1 MDLFLRLNAKP
12 EQSSSG
18 PLFDCNSESVSS
30 DETCAV
36 VSPDGAAATVWASVY
51 GTFSVLQ
58 AGVISF
64 QCGSSLH
71 CFTNTLSFVLLLLP
85 GYKATQG
92 VTLTC
97 TSLPFSSVIP
107 LVDSVASDPI
117 NLDAGSMLVYSL
129 GIDSE
134 GTRVTC
140 ELVGDN
146 GDLNLFLVFGDE
158 PYIGSGP
165 TACSGVGLSSVE
177 SCIVESPTGASNLF
191 ITVQAFAGAT
201 NAVLTCF
208 VVTTQSAT
216 IVLSNGIESDPV
228 TVEAFGAQ
236 SYTLDVPQ
244 GTEGASCRASAIGEG
259 NFYLRWGSLPD
270 LASSLYDCFDS
281 GFTRPCEV
289 AAPPAGETVLWV
301 LVDNFSGL
309 QDLIVSCTSSSAA
322 LTSLTDGV
330 ASEPVFLS
338 SIQTQVYTL
347 EVLRGA

>member
-1 MDLFLRLNAKP
+1 M
-12 EQSSSG
+12 
-18 PLFDCNSESVSS
+18 
-30 DETCAV
+30 
-36 VSPDGAAATVWASVY
+36 
-51 GTFSVLQ
+51 
-58 AGVISF
+58 
-64 QCGSSLH
+64 
-71 CFTNTLSFVLLLLP
+71 LSFVLLLLP

-97 TSLPFSSVIP
+97 TSLAFSSVIP
-107 LVDSVASDPI
+107 LADSVASDPI
-117 NLDAGSMLVYSL
+117 TLDAGDMLVYSL

-146 GDLNLFLVFGDE
+146 GDLDLFLVFGDE

-165 TACSGVGLSSVE
+165 TACSGVSLSSVE
-177 SCIVESPTGASNLF
+177 TCIVESPTGASNLF

-208 VVTTQSAT
+208 AVATQSTT
-216 IVLSNGIESDPV
+216 IALSNGIDSDPV

-244 GTEGASCRASAIGEG
+244 GTERASCTASAIGEG

-270 LASSLYDCFDS
+270 LASSLYDCFDA
-281 GFTRPCEV
+281 GFTRACEV
-289 AAPPAGETVLWV
+289 MEPPVGETVLWV
-301 LVDNFSGL
+301 LVDTTFSGL

-322 LTSLTDGV
+322 MTSLTDGV
-330 ASEPVFLS
+330 TSEPVFLS